1 MKKISDSALKEK
13 IQKRKAELDSLLALE
28 QERIKTRRS
37 KLGEYLETNMLLFQ
51 FYYNY
56 KLSEQLNYL
65 NNQVSMLHTL
75 YKGESKYWF
84 DTSNKKLYVETK
96 KQHDQSNKK

>member
-37 KLGEYLETNMLLFQ
+37 KLGEYLETKYEITTIPELELLLSQ
-51 FYYNY
+51 QYY
-56 KLSEQLNYL
+56 
-65 NNQVSMLHTL
+65 
-75 YKGESKYWF
+75 
-84 DTSNKKLYVETK
+84 KKEV
-96 KQHDQSNKK
+96 